1 MDDNQEDNDGEE
13 RNSQSS
19 IKQPRLKEG
28 IQNQVK
34 GKRRSAEFTATIWM
48 RTWKYEMM
56 LKLAEMKVKAK
67 VVIKNG
73 ITDEDRA
80 HQLKMQELKLKHDVE
95 KE

>member
-1 MDDNQEDNDGEE
+1 
-13 RNSQSS
+13 
-19 IKQPRLKEG
+19 
-28 IQNQVK
+28 
-34 GKRRSAEFTATIWM
+34 
-48 RTWKYEMM
+48 MM

>member
-34 GKRRSAEFTATIWM
+34 GKRRSAEFIPDSFSHYM
-48 RTWKYEMM
+48 DENLEIRND
-56 LKLAEMKVKAK
+56 VKA
-67 VVIKNG
+67 G
-73 ITDEDRA
+73 
-80 HQLKMQELKLKHDVE
+80 
-95 KE
+95 